1 MLIAL
6 SARAIAKD
14 VVAISSAGRE
24 QDLGRGDE
32 RQHVFTMVF
41 GPSAR

>member
-14 VVAISSAGRE
+14 VVAISPAGRKK
-24 QDLGRGDE
+24 DRGRGDE
-32 RQHVFTMVF
+32 RQHVIPMVF